1 MEELKQKFFEEA
13 TDLLVN
19 LETGLLNLDKERE
32 NSEYINQVFR
42 VMHSLK
48 GSGGMFGFDVLS
60 SFAHELESIYD
71 LVREGKIK
79 VTRAL
84 IDATFDSI
92 DIIRD
97 LLKEEEDIDPKA
109 IEAKDKMLKYL
120 AQLAEGNAGQTEEME
135 SKTRETAGQ
144 EVTKGG
150 QESSTPSWLIHFEPN
165 RNVMKDGSNPLYMV
179 DELSEL
185 GELKVFLNAEK
196 IPDFEELTP
205 DESYVLWDMVLVTK
219 YSEDEINDVFLFVED
234 ESNIVVEKIAD
245 FDVLAME
252 EVVDL
257 LQGFIEK
264 NSFKVN
270 EIKKLINEVI
280 PGLETTDDD
289 KKAVVKEEE
298 GGIDYPEIKKSKAVE
313 RKVDAPML
321 TTIRVSSAKLD
332 RLMDLVSE
340 VITTQARLE
349 HFNETNTDPELE
361 LITEAYQKLSRQL
374 RENVLDM
381 RLIPVNNLLH
391 PFRKLIR
398 DLSNEYNK
406 EIDFITKGTDTE
418 LDKSIIEKLTDPIM
432 HIIRNS
438 FDHGIE
444 PKEERIKKGKP
455 VKGEIRFEA
464 YYSGAS
470 IIINISD
477 DGAGLDIERIRDKA
491 VAKGLISKNSQLSER
506 ELSHLIFHPGF
517 TTNDQV
523 TDISG
528 RGVGMDVVKKNI
540 EELRG
545 EIDLISKPGKGTTI
559 RISVPLTLSIIDGLL
574 VYVNSVR
581 YIVQIDNIKRIY
593 EISAEEVANSYGHVV
608 AKEGHQIPFIDL
620 TEHFSWDNSEKMD
633 PSYMLVVVHEEK
645 EVGILINK
653 IVGKYQAVIKPL
665 GKYLREM
672 DIFSGASILGDG
684 NIALVMDINKI
695 ISNFQE

>member
-13 TDLLVN
+13 TDLLEN
-19 LETGLLNLDKERE
+19 LESGLLLLDKDRG
-32 NSEYINQVFR
+32 NKEYINQVFR

-71 LVREGKIK
+71 LVREGELK
-79 VTRAL
+79 VTGKL

-92 DIIRD
+92 EIIKS
-97 LLKEEEDIDPKA
+97 LLKDNKDIGDDA

-120 AQLAEGNAGQTEEME
+120 SSLANNA
-135 SKTRETAGQ
+135 S
-144 EVTKGG
+144 
-150 QESSTPSWLIHFEPN
+150 ESSVDDAESHKADDRKKSSGDKNRLPTWFIHFEPN
-165 RNVMKDGSNPLYMV
+165 RDVMKDGSNPLYMI

-196 IPDFEELTP
+196 IPELNDLKP
-205 DESYVLWDMVLVTK
+205 DESYVLWDMVLVSK

-245 FDVLAME
+245 FNILELD
-252 EVVDL
+252 EVNDL
-257 LQGFIEK
+257 FHEFTENNIFKSKELEKLIENISDEQEGKDDGKEAPQEK
-264 NSFKVN
+264 NDEDVFA
-270 EIKKLINEVI
+270 EV
-280 PGLETTDDD
+280 
-289 KKAVVKEEE
+289 
-298 GGIDYPEIKKSKAVE
+298 KKSKPFD
-313 RKVDAPML
+313 RKVDSPAL
-321 TTIRVSSAKLD
+321 TTIRVSSTKLD

-349 HFNETNTDPELE
+349 HFNEINSNPELE
-361 LITEAYQKLSRQL
+361 QITEAYQKLSRQL

-398 DLSNEYNK
+398 DLSNEYDK
-406 EIDFITKGTDTE
+406 EIDFVTKGTDTE

-444 PKEERIKKGKP
+444 TKEERIKKGKP

-470 IIINISD
+470 IIIKISD
-477 DGAGLDIERIRDKA
+477 DGAGLDYERIRNKA
-491 VAKGLISKNSQLSER
+491 IAKGLISETSKMSDR
-506 ELSHLIFHPGF
+506 ELSHLIFNPGF

-545 EIDLISKPGKGTTI
+545 EIDLISKAGKGTTI

-593 EISAEEVANSYGHVV
+593 EITPEDIENSYGNVV
-608 AKEGHQIPFIDL
+608 AKEGRQIPFIDL
-620 TEHFSWDNSEKMD
+620 TEHFSWDSAEKM
-633 PSYMLVVVHEEK
+633 PPNYMLVLVHEEK

-653 IVGKYQAVIKPL
+653 IVSKYQAVIKPL
-665 GKYLREM
+665 GKYLRGM

-684 NIALVMDINKI
+684 NIALVMDVNKI
-695 ISNFQE
+695 ITNFQD

>member
-13 TDLLVN
+13 TDLLEN
-19 LETGLLNLDKERE
+19 LESGLLLLDKDRG
-32 NSEYINQVFR
+32 NKEYINQVFR

-71 LVREGKIK
+71 LVREGELK
-79 VTRAL
+79 VTGKL

-92 DIIRD
+92 EIIKS
-97 LLKEEEDIDPKA
+97 LLKDNKDIGDDA

-120 AQLAEGNAGQTEEME
+120 SSLANNA
-135 SKTRETAGQ
+135 S
-144 EVTKGG
+144 
-150 QESSTPSWLIHFEPN
+150 ESSVDDAESHKADDRKKSSGDKNRLPTWFIHFEPN
-165 RNVMKDGSNPLYMV
+165 RDVMKDGSNPLYMI

-196 IPDFEELTP
+196 IPELNDLKP
-205 DESYVLWDMVLVTK
+205 DESYVLWDMVLVSK

-245 FDVLAME
+245 FNILELD
-252 EVVDL
+252 EVNDL
-257 LQGFIEK
+257 FHEFTENNIFKSKELEKLIENIPDEQEGKDDGKEAPQEK
-264 NSFKVN
+264 NDEDDFA
-270 EIKKLINEVI
+270 EV
-280 PGLETTDDD
+280 
-289 KKAVVKEEE
+289 
-298 GGIDYPEIKKSKAVE
+298 KKSKPFD
-313 RKVDAPML
+313 RKVDSPAL
-321 TTIRVSSAKLD
+321 TTIRVSSTKLD

-349 HFNETNTDPELE
+349 HFNEINSNPELE
-361 LITEAYQKLSRQL
+361 QITEAYQKLSRQL

-398 DLSNEYNK
+398 DLSNEYDK
-406 EIDFITKGTDTE
+406 EIDFVTKGTDTE

-444 PKEERIKKGKP
+444 TKEERIKKGKP

-470 IIINISD
+470 IIIKISD
-477 DGAGLDIERIRDKA
+477 DGAGLDYERIRNKA
-491 VAKGLISKNSQLSER
+491 IAKGLISETSKMSDR
-506 ELSHLIFHPGF
+506 ELSHLIFNPGF

-545 EIDLISKPGKGTTI
+545 EIDLISKAGKGTTI

-593 EISAEEVANSYGHVV
+593 EITPEDIENSYGNVV
-608 AKEGHQIPFIDL
+608 AKEGRQIPFIDL
-620 TEHFSWDNSEKMD
+620 TEHFSWDSAEKM
-633 PSYMLVVVHEEK
+633 PPNYMLVLVHEEK

-653 IVGKYQAVIKPL
+653 IVSKYQAVIKPL
-665 GKYLREM
+665 GKYLRGM

-684 NIALVMDINKI
+684 NIALVMDVNKI
-695 ISNFQE
+695 ITNFQD